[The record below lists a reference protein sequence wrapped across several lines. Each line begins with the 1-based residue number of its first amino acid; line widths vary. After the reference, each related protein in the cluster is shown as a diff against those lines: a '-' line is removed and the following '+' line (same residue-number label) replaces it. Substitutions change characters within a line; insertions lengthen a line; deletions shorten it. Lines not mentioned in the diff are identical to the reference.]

1 MTLFEELSWRGF
13 VNQMTHQELPE
24 LLEKEAFTLYCGFD
38 PSADSLHI
46 GSLLP
51 ILGLVH
57 FQRHGHNPIA
67 LVGGGTGLIGD
78 PSGKASERA
87 MLNKEEVLHNVEGI
101 RKQLERFL
109 DFDGPHAAK
118 LLNNGDW
125 LGEVKLLDFLR
136 DVGKFFSVNMMLN
149 RETVRVRLDEEGRGI
164 SYTEFSYILLQSYDF
179 LYLNK
184 HYGCRLQLGGS
195 DQWGNIVSGMDLSRR
210 LANAET
216 YGLTFP
222 LVTKSDGSKFGK
234 SEGGNIWLDANRTSP
249 YRFYQF
255 WLNQSDSDVGR
266 YLRFFSF
273 LEEEEVHALE
283 NAVIEKPQ
291 ERAAQKKL
299 AEEVTKLV
307 HGDTA
312 LENAKHASNAMFGGD
327 ISRLDAA
334 TLKDVFSEVPSAQLS
349 AKVLNTEPLLLDA
362 LVEAQVF
369 KSKGEGR
376 RLIRSGGLYIN
387 NSRIDGEDQKL
398 TSSCLLS
405 GDMMVVR
412 TGKKNY
418 FLLDFS

>member
-1 MTLFEELSWRGF
+1 
-13 VNQMTHQELPE
+13 P
-24 LLEKEAFTLYCGFD
+24 
-38 PSADSLHI
+38 
-46 GSLLP
+46 
-51 ILGLVH
+51 
-57 FQRHGHNPIA
+57 
-67 LVGGGTGLIGD
+67 
-78 PSGKASERA
+78 
-87 MLNKEEVLHNVEGI
+87 
-101 RKQLERFL
+101 LERFL